1 MSNNPNPIPIILI
14 LLLLK
19 NSSGSAS
26 GFHPP
31 IINTLALES
40 LLDNAHSL
48 LHTIEKL
55 NSFAQSGALSSL
67 PSSLPDMKKMMEIV
81 EKLPL

>member
-1 MSNNPNPIPIILI
+1 MSNNPIPAILV
-14 LLLLK
+14 LLLIT
-19 NSSGSAS
+19 NGRTGSSR
-26 GFHPP
+26 FKPP
-31 IINTLALES
+31 VINTLELES
-40 LLDNAHSL
+40 FLDNAHSM

-55 NSFAQSGALSSL
+55 NSFASSGAMSAL

>member
-1 MSNNPNPIPIILI
+1 MSNNPNPIPVILV

-19 NSSGSAS
+19 NSGGTSGLR
-26 GFHPP
+26 PP
-31 IINTLALES
+31 VINTLALES

-48 LHTIEKL
+48 LHTVEKL
-55 NSFAQSGALSSL
+55 NSIAQSGALTSL

>member
-1 MSNNPNPIPIILI
+1 MANNPNPIPIIAV

-19 NSSGSAS
+19 NAG
-26 GFHPP
+26 GGQRLRPP
-31 IINTLALES
+31 VINTLELES
-40 LLDNAHSL
+40 MLDSAHSM

-55 NSFAQSGALSSL
+55 NGFAQSGLQT
-67 PSSLPDMKKMMEIV
+67 SLPDIKKMMEIV